1 MHRGEEKGED
11 GHLQA
16 KERLEEPSQGAS
28 PAHTLDCSLQPPE
41 LKPSISNYLTLSV
54 VLGFPSPSRLIG
66 WPTRAVSWTLGIS
79 FLLSQ
84 LWHALVS
91 SWVWFCFNIC

>member
-54 VLGFPSPSRLIG
+54 MLGFPSPSRLIG
-66 WPTRAVSWTLGIS
+66 WPTRAVSWTLGTRAGGRAAS
-79 FLLSQ
+79 GCGAATLASTGG
-84 LWHALVS
+84 
-91 SWVWFCFNIC
+91 